1 MHSSA
6 DEELARRSASFREKM
21 KLGCY
26 SKIRVPMREKPD
38 SSSLPPA
45 LQRVAITL
53 RTIGRI
59 SFWLQTVLGVVSTL
73 TLLFATF
80 SSGVGRQGSQAGNQG
95 TGFGIF
101 FAICGLVTL
110 GVGAYFALRYS
121 RIAQQLIET
130 GRPTKADTLQI
141 IRLGL
146 VVNMVGMLV
155 TILGAFATIG
165 SILAKSVSQFQGS
178 LTVIDP
184 SRFVQPADLF
194 VVQANTNT
202 IAAHFV
208 GIAAS
213 LWLFNRVS
221 R

>member
-1 MHSSA
+1 
-6 DEELARRSASFREKM
+6 
-21 KLGCY
+21 
-26 SKIRVPMREKPD
+26 MREKPD
-38 SSSLPPA
+38 TSSLPPA
-45 LQRVAITL
+45 LQRVAVTL

-59 SFWLQTVLGVVSTL
+59 SFWLQAVLGVISGLILV
-73 TLLFATF
+73 FATF
-80 SSGVGRQGSQAGNQG
+80 SSSVGRQATQGNTQG

-110 GVGAYFALRYS
+110 GVGAYFAFRYTRIS
-121 RIAQQLIET
+121 RELQESNPA
-130 GRPTKADTLQI
+130 GRPSKADTLQI

-146 VVNMVGMLV
+146 IVNLVGMLL
-155 TILGAFATIG
+155 TIVGAQAIVG
-165 SILAKSVSQFQGS
+165 SILAKSLSQPQGA
-178 LTVIDP
+178 LGLGTIDLN
-184 SRFVQPADLF
+184 RFVQPLDLF

-213 LWLFNRVS
+213 LWLFNRVN

>member
-1 MHSSA
+1 MQ
-6 DEELARRSASFREKM
+6 
-21 KLGCY
+21 
-26 SKIRVPMREKPD
+26 EKPD
-38 SSSLPPA
+38 TSSLPPA
-45 LQRVAITL
+45 LQRVALTL

-59 SFWLQTVLGVVSTL
+59 SFWLQAVLGVISGFIL
-73 TLLFATF
+73 IFATF
-80 SSGVGRQGSQAGNQG
+80 SSSVGRQGTQGNAQG

-110 GVGAYFALRYS
+110 GVGAYFAFRYT
-121 RIAQQLIET
+121 RLAKQLLESNAA
-130 GRPTKADTLQI
+130 GRPSKADTLQI

-146 VVNMVGMLV
+146 IVNLVGMLL
-155 TILGAFATIG
+155 TIVGAQAIVG
-165 SILAKSVSQFQGS
+165 SILAKSLSQPQGA
-178 LTVIDP
+178 LGLGTIDLN
-184 SRFVQPADLF
+184 RFVQPLDLF

-213 LWLFNRVS
+213 LWLFNRVN

>member
-1 MHSSA
+1 
-6 DEELARRSASFREKM
+6 
-21 KLGCY
+21 
-26 SKIRVPMREKPD
+26 MREKPD
-38 SSSLPPA
+38 TSSLPPSA
-45 LQRVAITL
+45 QRIVLTL

-59 SFWLQTVLGVVSTL
+59 SLWLQGILGVISILILV
-73 TLLFATF
+73 FATF
-80 SSGVGRQGSQAGNQG
+80 SSSIGRQTPQGGNQG

-101 FAICGLVTL
+101 FAICGLVAL
-110 GVGAYFALRYS
+110 VGGAYFAFRYT
-121 RIAQQLIET
+121 RISQQLLET
-130 GRPTKADTLQI
+130 GRPTKAETLQT

-146 VVNMVGMLV
+146 IVNMVGMLV

-165 SILAKSVSQFQGS
+165 SLLAKSVSQFGGT
-178 LTVIDP
+178 LTTIDP

-221 R
+221 K

>member
-1 MHSSA
+1 
-6 DEELARRSASFREKM
+6 
-21 KLGCY
+21 
-26 SKIRVPMREKPD
+26 MREKLD
-38 SSSLPPA
+38 TSSLPPA
-45 LQRVAITL
+45 LQRIALTL

-59 SFWLQTVLGVVSTL
+59 SFWLQTGLGIVS
-73 TLLFATF
+73 LLILVFASF
-80 SSGVGRQGSQAGNQG
+80 SINLGRQPAQGSAQG

-121 RIAQQLIET
+121 RIALQLQET
-130 GRPTKADTLQI
+130 GRPSKAETLQI

-146 VVNMVGMLV
+146 IVNMAGMLL

-165 SILAKSVSQFQGS
+165 SILAKSFSQFQGA
-178 LTVIDP
+178 LTALDP

-221 R
+221 K

>member
-1 MHSSA
+1 
-6 DEELARRSASFREKM
+6 
-21 KLGCY
+21 
-26 SKIRVPMREKPD
+26 MREKPD
-38 SSSLPPA
+38 ASSIPPA

-53 RTIGRI
+53 RTIGGI
-59 SFWLQTVLGVVSTL
+59 SFWLQLVLGVISGVIL
-73 TLLFATF
+73 IFASF
-80 SSGVGRQGSQAGNQG
+80 SSSFGRQANQTASQG

-101 FAICGLVTL
+101 FALCGLVTL
-110 GVGAYFALRYS
+110 GVGAYFAFRYT
-121 RIAQQLIET
+121 RIARELRTSSAT
-130 GRPTKADTLQI
+130 GRPSKAKTLDT

-146 VVNMVGMLV
+146 IVNMVGMLL

-165 SILAKSVSQFQGS
+165 SILAKSFSQFQGA
-178 LTVIDP
+178 LTAIDP

-213 LWLFNRVS
+213 LWLFNRVN